1 MKLRDEVPGDETA
14 IHELTKIAFAPI
26 EMSDGSE
33 PLILDRLRRNG
44 DLALSLVVLDD
55 DQIVGHIAFSPVTVS
70 ESSGVWFGLGPVSV
84 HPEQQRTG
92 VGRQLIETG
101 LQRLRS
107 LDAAGCVLLGDP
119 AYYKRFGFSSSGDL
133 TFGEV
138 PVEYVQALA
147 FGQEQ
152 AKGEV
157 KYASAFGG

>member
-1 MKLRDEVPGDETA
+1 MKLRNEIPGDETA

-26 EMSDGSE
+26 ERSDGSE
-33 PLILDRLRRNG
+33 PMIIDRRRKNS
-44 DLALSLVVLDD
+44 DLTLSLVVLDHN
-55 DQIVGHIAFSPVTVS
+55 QIVGHIAFSPVTVS

-84 HPEQQRTG
+84 HPEQQRAG
-92 VGRQLIETG
+92 IGRQLVETG

-119 AYYKRFGFSSSGDL
+119 AYYERFGFSSSCDL

-138 PVEYVQALA
+138 PVEYVLALS
-147 FGQEQ
+147 FGPEK
-152 AKGEV
+152 AKGEI